1 MRVELSGFVEADL
14 EATADWIAEDNPPR
28 AVSFI
33 RDIRAAFRR
42 IGDGPQHYQL
52 RPDIAE
58 DARLAVVG
66 NYVILFRADDRIVR
80 IERVIFG
87 GRDLPAILKQ

>member
-1 MRVELSGFVEADL
+1 MRIELSGFVEADL

-42 IGDGPQHYQL
+42 IGDGPQHYQMT
-52 RPDIAE
+52 RSMRTIRSS
-58 DARLAVVG
+58 ARK
-66 NYVILFRADDRIVR
+66 RMT
-80 IERVIFG
+80 
-87 GRDLPAILKQ
+87 